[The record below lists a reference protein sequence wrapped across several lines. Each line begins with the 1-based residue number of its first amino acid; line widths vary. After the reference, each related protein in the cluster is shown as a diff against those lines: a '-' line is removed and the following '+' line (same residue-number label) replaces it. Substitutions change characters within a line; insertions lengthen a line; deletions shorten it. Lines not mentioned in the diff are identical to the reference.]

1 MIQDIFSWLLATFVI
16 GPVQAEFATRMQ
28 AAQAPAA
35 IVQQVQ
41 GCLVSATPILINRA
55 TSDMVWGITTTI
67 SVAAGL
73 TDAKTVLAGTSPECA
88 AAVSA
93 VRPFLNSPRV

>member
-1 MIQDIFSWLLATFVI
+1 MIHDLFAWLLATFVI
-16 GPVQAEFATRMQ
+16 GPVQAEFASKMQ

-35 IVQQVQ
+35 IVSQVQ
-41 GCLVSATPILINRA
+41 GCVVSATPILINRA
-55 TSDMVWGITTTI
+55 SSDMWWGITTTI

-73 TDAKTVLAGTSPECA
+73 TDAKAVLAESSPACA
-88 AAVSA
+88 AAVAA